1 MFPPPPG
8 RSPPRPSPSQ
18 VVFVRTAMKVIEFLD
33 ARKDVCPPD
42 LGREDEERL
51 VLLQQQLATFTR
63 QASFGYTRKS
73 VRGWTRPFSPP

>member
-1 MFPPPPG
+1 MFFL
-8 RSPPRPSPSQ
+8 RAAS
-18 VVFVRTAMKVIEFLD
+18 KVIDFIC
-33 ARKDVCPPD
+33 ACKDVCPPD